1 MKNYDEIRNH
11 FYGTLGFIQLLDMR
25 ITELKEGYCKGEMP
39 LRPEIL
45 NPLGTV
51 HGGCTFA
58 LADTIGGSATLTHGK
73 SVVTVDSNIHY
84 LAPACNTEK
93 LIAEA
98 KEIKYGATI
107 ALYEVNVYKDDGTMV
122 ATSTQSYFI
131 VSDRA
136 PGRED

>member
-1 MKNYDEIRNH
+1 MKNNDQKNYDEIRNH
-11 FYGTLGFIQLLDMR
+11 FYGTLGFIQLLDMK
-25 ITELKEGYCKGEMP
+25 ITELSEGYCKGEMP

-58 LADTIGGSATLTHGK
+58 LADTIGGSAALTHG
-73 SVVTVDSNIHY
+73 SSIVTVDSSIHY

-98 KEIKYGATI
+98 K
-107 ALYEVNVYKDDGTMV
+107 
-122 ATSTQSYFI
+122 
-131 VSDRA
+131 
-136 PGRED
+136 

>member
-58 LADTIGGSATLTHGK
+58 LADTIGGSAALPHGQR
-73 SVVTVDSNIHY
+73 VVTVDSNIHY